1 MERRRLGAACLVALL
16 AGCNPQAPQTS
27 PGPSS
32 AASAAPTSPALHVT
46 GHGTASRPV
55 RIVQQT
61 PKGIEYELIA
71 LSYESWGAQGKRRSV
86 FSNAHVKFR
95 GGNGGALTATAPR
108 AILDESNDTVT
119 LVDRV
124 HAQTESGMTL
134 LCDRLVYDHATQMLH
149 GSGHVTII
157 DPKGFRATG
166 SSFDSD
172 VSLTHMQMR

>member
-1 MERRRLGAACLVALL
+1 VL
-16 AGCNPQAPQTS
+16 AGCNPQAPQPS
-27 PGPSS
+27 PGPSTL
-32 AASAAPTSPALHVT
+32 ASPAPTSPALHVT
-46 GHGTASRPV
+46 GHGTAAQPV

-86 FSNAHVKFR
+86 FAHSRVNFR
-95 GGNGGALTATAPR
+95 GEGSSTLTATAPQ
-108 AILDESNDTVT
+108 AILDESTNTVT
-119 LVDRV
+119 LVDGV
-124 HAQTESGMTL
+124 HAQNSAGMTL
-134 LCDRLVYDHATQMLH
+134 LCDRLVYNHATQMLH